1 MSQHPRQHLTVTPAS
16 ETKIAIATG
25 ILRAY
30 SGHTQSIPKA
40 TIKRHQRDIKVT
52 SWRKCATPPL
62 RGVRRGGVAG
72 VHISKKPRLFTNVND
87 RGEGCGR
94 GLLMWCLTNVK
105 TYWIFT
111 FVCTTG
117 DNGAPAH
124 IPPIEAN
131 KIQLPEYVQV
141 RRGLRGV
148 LLPN

>member
-1 MSQHPRQHLTVTPAS
+1 MAKFCMQHHSQAS
-16 ETKIAIATG
+16 RPEPSRASPPEGQRLPT
-25 ILRAY
+25 LRAY
-30 SGHTQSIPKA
+30 SRHTHGILTA
-40 TIKRHQRDIKVT
+40 YTILVTLLMRRAKKRHQRDIKMT

-87 RGEGCGR
+87 RGGGWGR

-117 DNGAPAH
+117 DNGAPAP
-124 IPPIEAN
+124 IPQQRAN
-131 KIQLPEYVQV
+131 T
-141 RRGLRGV
+141 
-148 LLPN
+148 